1 MNDRGLSIVKKI
13 AKIKGIEG
21 EINISK
27 VKNKRFSIKYNNKTI
42 NFGLWPFSAN
52 GTYIDHH
59 DNKIRDAWRARHSKI
74 MKDGK
79 TAYLDKSSPEFY
91 SWNLLW

>member
-1 MNDRGLSIVKKI
+1 MKLYQLLFLIFLYTSFVNC
-13 AKIKGIEG
+13 AKYFETKRCLIEC
-21 EINISK
+21 K
-27 VKNKRFSIKYNNKTI
+27 HNNKTI

-79 TAYLDKSSPEFY
+79 TAYLDKSSPEYY